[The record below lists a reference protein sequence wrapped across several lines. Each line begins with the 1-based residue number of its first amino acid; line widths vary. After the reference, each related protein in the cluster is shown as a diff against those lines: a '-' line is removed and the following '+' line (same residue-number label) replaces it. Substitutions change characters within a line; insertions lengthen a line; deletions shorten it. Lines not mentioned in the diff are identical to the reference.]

1 MNRLQHIKRIRDKLS
16 SKQPTLGSW
25 IQIPH
30 SSVAEIMGAS
40 GYDWVAIDM
49 EHGSISHHQLPD
61 LCRALELRSTLPLV
75 RLAESSAKEA
85 KYALDAGA
93 GGVIVP
99 MIESLEQLQHIID
112 SSRWPPSGHR
122 GVGFSRANL
131 YGADFESYK
140 NEAQSPLLV
149 GMLETRTGL
158 DNIEEIITAD
168 GLDALMIGPYDL
180 SASLG
185 VVADFKHPSYRSAL
199 DAISSKALKHNVALG
214 IHVVEPNPSLLK
226 EAFGNG
232 FIFCAY
238 GIDSVFLNRSASNP
252 VHHQLQ

>member
-1 MNRLQHIKRIRDKLS
+1 
-16 SKQPTLGSW
+16 
-25 IQIPH
+25 
-30 SSVAEIMGAS
+30 MGAS

-99 MIESLEQLQHIID
+99 MIESLKQLQHIIN

-131 YGADFESYK
+131 FGAEFESYK

-149 GMLETRTGL
+149 GMIETRAGL
-158 DNIEEIITAD
+158 ANIEEILTAD

-185 VVADFKHPSYRSAL
+185 VVADFQHPSYRSAL
-199 DAISSKALKHNVALG
+199 DEISLKASKRNIALG
-214 IHVVEPNPSLLK
+214 THVVEPNPVLLT
-226 EAFGNG
+226 EAFANG
-232 FIFCAY
+232 FVFCAY
-238 GIDSVFLNRSASNP
+238 GIDSVFLSRSASNP
-252 VHHQLQ
+252 ARHQLQ